1 MKVSAVQFEP
11 IILEKE
17 KNLKKIVEYSTKTDS
32 DLIVFPELCTSG
44 YYLSDEELKILSEP
58 FNGETVNIIQSIST
72 AQNKILIFGFPEV
85 DGNNYYNSAAILFP
99 DNKFSKVYRKTHLF
113 YKEKFIFT
121 PGNSGFFNIYYP
133 EFDLNLGTMI
143 CYDWRFPEAARTL
156 ALAGSDLIVM
166 PSNLVTKIWHRSM
179 PARAL
184 DNRIYL
190 LVANRTGI
198 ENRSEENLEFTGKSA
213 IWDYNGS
220 EISLAGPNEECVIT
234 AEINPAETRNKN
246 INATNNIF
254 NDRIIQYYN
263 LT

>member
-1 MKVSAVQFEP
+1 
-11 IILEKE
+11 
-17 KNLKKIVEYSTKTDS
+17 
-32 DLIVFPELCTSG
+32 
-44 YYLSDEELKILSEP
+44 
-58 FNGETVNIIQSIST
+58 
-72 AQNKILIFGFPEV
+72 
-85 DGNNYYNSAAILFP
+85 
-99 DNKFSKVYRKTHLF
+99 
-113 YKEKFIFT
+113 
-121 PGNSGFFNIYYP
+121 
-133 EFDLNLGTMI
+133 
-143 CYDWRFPEAARTL
+143 
-156 ALAGSDLIVM
+156 
-166 PSNLVTKIWHRSM
+166 M